1 MRKDSMEGS
10 RSQVI
15 EVRTDIPV
23 QITADH
29 LRAYD
34 AIVRPTSII
43 PVPRYFIDKWVPLLG
58 PSRAWLTL
66 AFRQIAF
73 VSRSEGGEVVIQT
86 TLRRLSIWCGLSHVR
101 IHQLLQEPG
110 LLDWFVRPSL
120 SRSGG
125 DKARSAPSDYRVR
138 ADIPLSPEDQNKLQN
153 WLCDRIPEKDKDWI
167 DLLEAAIE
175 AKSIDVSD
183 EALSLTHP
191 GTIQDL
197 VGQLRGGDRPL
208 PPSIDKACTELHSRW
223 VQPDRVVLVTHY
235 FLRKWLPTLSPGLG
249 WLITYL
255 RSRVYTESQD
265 DAVGRKWLVKGWGE
279 AVSDLGISR
288 KSITRWAKSLE
299 AGLFF
304 NRIEDVQDPIERRSI
319 LINVQLS
326 EPIHPDDQIPYESL
340 LDGQNLTS
348 PFIVEG
354 QDLTRDPRALG
365 HDLTTTSQTLPG
377 EGQKLTSLETEL
389 HKISPK
395 LNTLSPLNSL
405 DTKHYKDIEEQR
417 SHDFEK
423 GGSTVVVAS
432 WDISEILRN
441 AGIPSKSSESVSK
454 ASTEQQ
460 LNFLGWLIFGL
471 MTSTIEY
478 PAVFAHS
485 RFRRPDAP
493 PLGCVQLAQTPF
505 GQLVRWIRGDD
516 YDVPQHYHHAITQL
530 RRNDALVQLKALGV
544 MKDDQIEDDTGALP
558 ELDTRDNGGEGWGDG
573 EEAHHWNAAKDA
585 LMMTCS
591 RNVFETWVKDI
602 EFVSCEENTFV
613 LGVANDYAR
622 DWLDN
627 RLKSTAIHTLT
638 GIVGDA
644 VDVQFVVLSGD
655 AAGR

>member
-1 MRKDSMEGS
+1 MEGS
-10 RSQVI
+10 SSQVM
-15 EVRTDIPV
+15 EVRTDVPV

-101 IHQLLQEPG
+101 IHQLLQEQD

-120 SRSGG
+120 SSSDG

-138 ADIPLSPEDQNKLQN
+138 TDIPLSPEDQSNLLH
-153 WLCDRIPEKDKDWI
+153 WLRERAPEKDKDWI

-175 AKSIDVSD
+175 AKSSD
-183 EALSLTHP
+183 HEASSPTHP
-191 GTIQDL
+191 KTIQDL

-208 PPSIDKACTELHSRW
+208 PPSIDKACTELHARW

-235 FLRKWLPTLSPGLG
+235 FLRKWLPTLSSGFG

-255 RSRVYTESQD
+255 RSRVYTEAQD
-265 DAVGRKWLVKGWGE
+265 ETVGRKWLVKGWGE

-288 KSITRWAKSLE
+288 KSIARWTKSLE

-340 LDGQNLTS
+340 LHGQNLTS
-348 PFIVEG
+348 PFVVDG
-354 QDLTRDPRALG
+354 QDLTRDPRAPG
-365 HDLTTTSQTLPG
+365 HDLTTSSQTLPK
-377 EGQKLTSLETEL
+377 EGQKLTRGETEL

-395 LNTLSPLNSL
+395 LNTLSTLKTL
-405 DTKHYKDIEEQR
+405 DTRHHQDIEEQHP
-417 SHDFEK
+417 HDLEK
-423 GGSTVVVAS
+423 EIPEVVVAS
-432 WDISEILRN
+432 WDISAILRN
-441 AGIPSKSSESVSK
+441 AGIPAKSSESLRKTSF
-454 ASTEQQ
+454 EQQ

-493 PLGCVQLAQTPF
+493 PPGCIQLAQIPF
-505 GQLVRWIRGDD
+505 AQLVRWLRGDD
-516 YDVPQHYHHAITQL
+516 YDVPQQYKHAVAQL
-530 RRNDALVQLKALGV
+530 RRNEALVQLKALGV
-544 MKDDQIEDDTGALP
+544 MKDDQIEEDNGALP
-558 ELDTRDNGGEGWGDG
+558 ELGIRDNGGEGWGDG
-573 EEAHHWNAAKDA
+573 EEAHHWNAAKDD

-602 EFVSCEENTFV
+602 EFVSREENTFV

-622 DWLDN
+622 EWLDD

-638 GIVGDA
+638 GIVGNP
-644 VDVQFVVLSGD
+644 VDVEFVVLSGD
-655 AAGR
+655 AVGR

>member
-10 RSQVI
+10 SSQVM
-15 EVRTDIPV
+15 EVRTDL

-58 PSRAWLTL
+58 PSRAWLAL

-101 IHQLLQEPG
+101 IHQLLQDPG

-120 SRSGG
+120 SSSSG

-138 ADIPLSPEDQNKLQN
+138 ADVPLSPEDQSRLQY
-153 WLCDRIPEKDKDWI
+153 WLRDRIPEKDEDWI
-167 DLLEAAIE
+167 GLLEAAIE
-175 AKSIDVSD
+175 AKSSD
-183 EALSLTHP
+183 HEASSPTHP
-191 GTIQDL
+191 KTIQDL
-197 VGQLRGGDRPL
+197 VGQLRGGKRPL
-208 PPSIDKACTELHSRW
+208 PPSIDKACTELHARW

-265 DAVGRKWLVKGWGE
+265 EMVGRKWLVKGWGD

-288 KSITRWAKSLE
+288 KSITRWTKSPE

-340 LDGQNLTS
+340 LDRQNLTS
-348 PFIVEG
+348 PFVMGG
-354 QDLTRDPRALG
+354 QDLTRETRAPG
-365 HDLTTTSQTLPG
+365 HDLTTSGQTLPG
-377 EGQKLTSLETEL
+377 ESHKLTRGETEL
-389 HKISPK
+389 HKLSPK
-395 LNTLSPLNSL
+395 LNTLSPLKTL
-405 DTKHYKDIEEQR
+405 DTKHYQYIEEQH
-417 SHDFEK
+417 SQDLEK
-423 GGSTVVVAS
+423 DGPEVVAAS
-432 WDISEILRN
+432 WDITEILRN
-441 AGIPSKSSESVSK
+441 AGIPAKSSESLRK
-454 ASTEQQ
+454 ASFEQQ

-493 PLGCVQLAQTPF
+493 PPGCVQLAQTPF
-505 GQLVRWIRGDD
+505 AQLVRWLRGDD
-516 YDVPQHYHHAITQL
+516 YDIPQQYQYAIAQL

-544 MKDDQIEDDTGALP
+544 MKDTQLEEDTRVLP
-558 ELDTRDNGGEGWGDG
+558 ESDTRDDDGEGWGDG
-573 EEAHHWNAAKDA
+573 EEAHHWNAAKDD

-602 EFVSCEENTFV
+602 EFVSREENTFV

-622 DWLDN
+622 DWLDD

-644 VDVQFVVLSGD
+644 VDVEFVVLSRD
-655 AAGR
+655 AAGS